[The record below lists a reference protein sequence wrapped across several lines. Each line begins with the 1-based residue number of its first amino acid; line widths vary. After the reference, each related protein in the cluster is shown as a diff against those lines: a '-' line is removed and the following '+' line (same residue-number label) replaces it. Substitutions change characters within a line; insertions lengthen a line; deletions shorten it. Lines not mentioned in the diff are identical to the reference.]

1 MRVAGAIDFN
11 GLLTHSNIDNSRD
24 IILVEILEYLSYK
37 ALINKWNI
45 RQLDICTDMKTSND
59 KVIVQKQR
67 VKGNRLDKL
76 NTKIGTNT
84 QYIERI
90 KIKDKKLDRSNM
102 LVSSYLY
109 NKTFKELSVNDNI
122 INEDMTRFEIK
133 LLPRIFKR
141 IANLNDINEVIKKY
155 TLSTYTS
162 KNKCNT
168 NKLLINANKAVL
180 STLALSKSVLS
191 IDGVEKFLMRIEKY
205 ITLELQNEVLTK
217 ASIDDFV

>member
-1 MRVAGAIDFN
+1 MGKEIKTSLDTSIDSISFINYTTQTLHNEINQYCDLKNLTKHKIETNTSMNKYLIKQDNKVIFAYKTLVDKDTKDIINIIDFN

-109 NKTFKELSVNDNI
+109 NKTIAPQLVKTTFPKSLFHPSV
-122 INEDMTRFEIK
+122 
-133 LLPRIFKR
+133 
-141 IANLNDINEVIKKY
+141 
-155 TLSTYTS
+155 
-162 KNKCNT
+162 
-168 NKLLINANKAVL
+168 
-180 STLALSKSVLS
+180 
-191 IDGVEKFLMRIEKY
+191 
-205 ITLELQNEVLTK
+205 
-217 ASIDDFV
+217 